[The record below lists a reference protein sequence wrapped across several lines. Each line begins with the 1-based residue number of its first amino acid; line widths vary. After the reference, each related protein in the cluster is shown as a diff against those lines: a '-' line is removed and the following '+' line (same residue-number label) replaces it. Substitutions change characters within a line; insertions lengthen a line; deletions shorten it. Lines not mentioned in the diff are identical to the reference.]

1 MARWVINHIPAKEQE
16 HFSDDI
22 KTAYVVAP
30 DLEGAWDVFLS
41 VYKRRLILSTYED
54 DGTRFTPGGRLL

>member
-1 MARWVINHIPAKEQE
+1 MARFVINHIPAKEQE

-22 KTAYVVAP
+22 KTAFVVAP
-30 DLEGAWDVFLS
+30 DIEGAWDIFLS

-54 DGTRFTPGGRLL
+54 DGTAFTRSTRAL